1 MLTWQ
6 QFVEGGMSYA
16 ATKLEDPELKEV
28 CDKAYR
34 LVKAGKADMDQMM
47 LDMHSLKPEVGELFD
62 AHGMAK
68 LNYWVNTA
76 NILLIHQNM
85 PNLDTAPLSVRDE
98 NRGAGVFTAGGTAY
112 SDGFYILTGGYKK
125 PLRDGLKY
133 VICCQPLT
141 MAGMPPILEKKLPG
155 VKVLGND
162 EFAAYFNT
170 TYKAKP
176 TAGNTGND
184 ANAQMEKIK
193 NYLVNKVGLNDKAV
207 DVTLSKDGKN
217 IFIRN
222 RYSGDSKYVPV
233 GATDDQMKAA
243 AKAAFKLA

>member
-112 SDGFYILTGGYKK
+112 SDGFYILTGGGKK
-125 PLRDGLKY
+125 TQREGLNQGISCPAVTKRRK
-133 VICCQPLT
+133 
-141 MAGMPPILEKKLPG
+141 PPIP
-155 VKVLGND
+155 
-162 EFAAYFNT
+162 
-170 TYKAKP
+170 
-176 TAGNTGND
+176 
-184 ANAQMEKIK
+184 
-193 NYLVNKVGLNDKAV
+193 
-207 DVTLSKDGKN
+207 
-217 IFIRN
+217 
-222 RYSGDSKYVPV
+222 
-233 GATDDQMKAA
+233 
-243 AKAAFKLA
+243 